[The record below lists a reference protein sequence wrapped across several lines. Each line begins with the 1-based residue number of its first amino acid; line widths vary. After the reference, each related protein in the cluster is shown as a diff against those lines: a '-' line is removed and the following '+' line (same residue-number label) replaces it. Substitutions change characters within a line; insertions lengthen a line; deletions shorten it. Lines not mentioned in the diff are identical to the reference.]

1 MNDLIQEL
9 FDVLDTEYRLGGV
22 DARSYATLKSNLMVF
37 RQRLES
43 VNLVHAIDLYNAVKA
58 VIDV

>member
-1 MNDLIQEL
+1 MFDLIQEL
-9 FDVLDTEYRLGGV
+9 FDLLDSEYRLGGI

-43 VNLVHAIDLYNAVKA
+43 VNLVQAIDLYNAVKA
-58 VIDV
+58 VSNV